1 VSNSKG
7 RSLIRRL
14 VALDSYILNAS
25 IEDIY
30 NGSDPGFVYKWQ
42 YKQLGGFDQ
51 KLASIISHADGGNII
66 KLYKG
71 FPDQVVAMRAFSIK
85 TGFWP
90 FIEDRTHEVEDHLRL
105 LIDQVNA

>member
-1 VSNSKG
+1 MSNSKG

-14 VALDSYILNAS
+14 IALDSWILNAS

-30 NGSDPGFVYKWQ
+30 NGSDPAFVYKWQ
-42 YKQLGGFDQ
+42 YRQLSGFDQ

-71 FPDQVVAMRAFSIK
+71 FPDQVVAMRAFNIK
-85 TGFWP
+85 SGFWP
-90 FIEDRTHEVEDHLRL
+90 FIEARTHEVEDHLQL
-105 LIDQVNA
+105 LTDQVNV